1 MMPITTTAAAVALS
15 AFAIVN
21 HDQTALRAAPRESAP
36 QQSVLWQGDALEIR
50 GARMDYLQVY
60 DHRRERAGFV
70 LASQVRTTS
79 ALPAEAAELMSVLR
93 FVRDTPG
100 AEALGVGY
108 AAAYLK
114 AVPAAAM
121 TAEPLDALGTL
132 ADRLALRASSRQPP
146 ASAAALAAHLEVV
159 AGYGV
164 VMKSYE
170 QDGVMRIC
178 YDGDAFRR
186 VLAMTTSTP
195 EQRARAALGLTR
207 HDCVD
212 PALQPQARFEFD
224 RWRADVLDRMD
235 TSTLPET
242 LKNRLHLRR
251 AGVWSALAFAHA
263 RRLDAVPE
271 AARAAAERA
280 LHELAAVNK
289 AELSDDDQAEHT
301 QAAIRTG
308 ASRWAA
314 EPLGAASARLA
325 VTTVPG
331 QPGETCVLLTDA
343 RHGADSPLLRRCTWG
358 VVWAASASANANSDA
373 LALAV
378 QPLAGWREL
387 WIFRR
392 GGDGWSVDVLPPAPA
407 TSSLGSDLGCVEF
420 AGWVPGGERVLLA
433 RESRVDGR
441 FRRSFEV
448 VNLATM
454 AVEKQA
460 STPALLVLFG
470 RWQDARWK
478 QQTVSLR

>member
-1 MMPITTTAAAVALS
+1 MMLITTTAAAAALS
-15 AFAIVN
+15 AFAIVS

-79 ALPAEAAELMSVLR
+79 ALPTEAAELLSVLR

-114 AVPAAAM
+114 AAPATAIG
-121 TAEPLDALGTL
+121 AEPFDALGTM
-132 ADRLALRASSRQPP
+132 AERLARRASSRH
-146 ASAAALAAHLEVV
+146 AKA
-159 AGYGV
+159 
-164 VMKSYE
+164 
-170 QDGVMRIC
+170 D
-178 YDGDAFRR
+178 D
-186 VLAMTTSTP
+186 
-195 EQRARAALGLTR
+195 ARAALGLTR

-235 TSTLPET
+235 TSALPET

-251 AGVWSALAFAHA
+251 AGVWSALAFAHT
-263 RRLDAVPE
+263 RRLDAAPE

-280 LHELAAVNK
+280 LRELAAVNK
-289 AELSDDDQAEHT
+289 TELSDDDQADFT

-314 EPLGAASARLA
+314 EPLGVASTRLA

-343 RHGADSPLLRRCTWG
+343 RHGVGSPLLRRCTWG
-358 VVWAASASANANSDA
+358 TVWAASASASAGGDA

-387 WIFRR
+387 WMFRR
-392 GGDGWSVDVLPPAPA
+392 RGDGWSVDVLPPAPA
-407 TSSLGSDLGCVEF
+407 TSSLGSDLGYVEF

-441 FRRSFEV
+441 SKRSFEV

-478 QQTVSLR
+478 QQTVSVR

>member
-1 MMPITTTAAAVALS
+1 M
-15 AFAIVN
+15 
-21 HDQTALRAAPRESAP
+21 
-36 QQSVLWQGDALEIR
+36 
-50 GARMDYLQVY
+50 
-60 DHRRERAGFV
+60 
-70 LASQVRTTS
+70 
-79 ALPAEAAELMSVLR
+79 
-93 FVRDTPG
+93 
-100 AEALGVGY
+100 
-108 AAAYLK
+108 
-114 AVPAAAM
+114 
-121 TAEPLDALGTL
+121 
-132 ADRLALRASSRQPP
+132 
-146 ASAAALAAHLEVV
+146 
-159 AGYGV
+159 
-164 VMKSYE
+164 
-170 QDGVMRIC
+170 
-178 YDGDAFRR
+178 
-186 VLAMTTSTP
+186 
-195 EQRARAALGLTR
+195 
-207 HDCVD
+207 
-212 PALQPQARFEFD
+212 
-224 RWRADVLDRMD
+224 
-235 TSTLPET
+235 
-242 LKNRLHLRR
+242 
-251 AGVWSALAFAHA
+251 
-263 RRLDAVPE
+263 PE

-280 LHELAAVNK
+280 LHALAAVNK
-289 AELSDDDQAEHT
+289 AELSDDDQADYT

-358 VVWAASASANANSDA
+358 VVWAASASASANGDA

-392 GGDGWSVDVLPPAPA
+392 SSGGWSVDVLPPAPA

-448 VNLATM
+448 VNLATT

-470 RWQDARWK
+470 RWQDPRWK